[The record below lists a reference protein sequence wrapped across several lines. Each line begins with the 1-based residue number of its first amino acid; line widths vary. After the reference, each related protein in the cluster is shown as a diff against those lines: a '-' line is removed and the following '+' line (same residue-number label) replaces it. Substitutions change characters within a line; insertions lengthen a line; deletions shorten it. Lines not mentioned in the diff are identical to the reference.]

1 MTLTGNIR
9 KYWTLRKTGKQE
21 PSRSQ
26 STQKRMSII
35 SMEYPSSYQ
44 IFGNQ
49 YYEKTKQRK
58 QPPKLQH
65 HQTESAKV
73 RNRVWFRTGPNSK
86 STNQERPQNISILC
100 KHIIPDT
107 HNLRLPTYISIK
119 LLHDSSGLPYVKDR
133 LFSRA
138 NKTLE
143 RISANPL
150 VEESISSTTVNPAW
164 DRFPTSL
171 SIIRPVSL

>member
-9 KYWTLRKTGKQE
+9 KYWTLRKTGRQE

-35 SMEYPSSYQ
+35 SMEYPSSCQ

-58 QPPKLQH
+58 QLPKLQH

-107 HNLRLPTYISIK
+107 HSHTLP
-119 LLHDSSGLPYVKDR
+119 DDGR
-133 LFSRA
+133 
-138 NKTLE
+138 
-143 RISANPL
+143 
-150 VEESISSTTVNPAW
+150 SISRNVTEKHYDSRHDKLRNNNNSVVCWPSKLKLGR
-164 DRFPTSL
+164 D
-171 SIIRPVSL
+171 II